1 MKRLGLIALCLL
13 CGLYSCKNG
22 VGSKRM
28 SRDVHYTEVGVRTIP
43 MFQTYVGQVYGLSD
57 IDILSRVDGWLTGI
71 HFKEGTH
78 ITKGQLLYTIDDL
91 PIKTKI
97 SAAKASLAEAN
108 SRLVKSKADYDRVKP
123 LAEMNALSKREL
135 DNAFATLE
143 AAKAE
148 VKMAKAQ
155 LKNCE
160 IELGYTRITAP
171 ISGLIGMSRLHVG
184 DYVSRGLGASQALNT
199 ISEIQQIRVKF
210 AVSENNYLEFRRAIK
225 AKGDKMK
232 ENIPMSLIL
241 NDGSV
246 YPETGRLDII
256 DREINPTTG
265 AILVQAIFDNKDNFL
280 RPGQYVKVS
289 IKTGQLD
296 SAIIVPQS
304 TVNQMQ
310 NIYQVFILNK
320 DNKLEARIVEV
331 GERIGTNWVIK
342 KGLTAGERVAT
353 LGNLSILKA
362 DAPVNAIDMKWNYDE
377 TPNSAQ

>member
-1 MKRLGLIALCLL
+1 
-13 CGLYSCKNG
+13 
-22 VGSKRM
+22 M